1 MKDLLLIAA
10 FWLCA
15 LALLYTFAGYGLHI
29 AMLAR
34 WWPKHARPAP
44 AAAAPEVCVV
54 LVAHNEETRI
64 VARLENLLAA
74 DYPPGKLRVLVV
86 SDGSTDATVPRIEA
100 IRDPRIAV
108 LARPERGGKAACL
121 NAALAQCD
129 ADIIV
134 LADARQR
141 FAADTIARLAAHFA
155 DPAVGAVS
163 GALEI
168 EQAGSSTGAGVDAY
182 WRYEK
187 RLRAAESRLDSCIG
201 CTGAVYAIRRALF
214 TPLPADTILD
224 DVVIPMQIA
233 VRGHRVLFDTEARA
247 FDPQTLEPT
256 AERIRKRRTLAGNYQ
271 MLFRHPG
278 WLLPW
283 RDRLWWQLLA
293 HKYLRILAPAFLLGV
308 FAANIALLTHPL
320 YRVTFAGQ
328 CVFYILA
335 ALGSAFPQLKAR
347 AFSLPAGFV
356 FLNLT
361 SVRALLHYL
370 TSPDLHRW
378 ETRRE

>member
-1 MKDLLLIAA
+1 MRDLLPIAA

-15 LALLYTFAGYGLHI
+15 GALLYTFAGYGLHI
-29 AMLAR
+29 ALLAR
-34 WWPKHARPAP
+34 LRSRQGRVAP
-44 AAAAPEVCVV
+44 DFIAPDVCVV
-54 LVAHNEETRI
+54 LVAHNEESR
-64 VARLENLLAA
+64 VLPRLENLLAS

-86 SDGSTDATVPRIEA
+86 SDGSTDGTVARIESL
-100 IRDPRIAV
+100 RDPRIAV

-121 NAALAQCD
+121 NAGLAQSTGE
-129 ADIIV
+129 IV
-134 LADARQR
+134 VFADARQR

-168 EQAGSSTGAGVDAY
+168 EQSGSSTGAGVDAY

-214 TPLPADTILD
+214 IPLPADTILD

-233 VRGHRVLFDTEARA
+233 IAGHRVLFDTGARA
-247 FDPQTLEPT
+247 YDPQPLEPA

-271 MLFRHPG
+271 MLFRHPA

-283 RDRLWWQLLA
+283 RNRLWWQLIA

-308 FAANIALLTHPL
+308 FAANLALLAHPF
-320 YRVTFAGQ
+320 YRLAFAGQ
-328 CVFYILA
+328 CLFYILA
-335 ALGSAFPQLKAR
+335 LLGITFPQLRAR

-361 SVRALLHYL
+361 SIRALLHYL
-370 TSPDLHRW
+370 TSADLHRW
-378 ETRRE
+378 DTRRE